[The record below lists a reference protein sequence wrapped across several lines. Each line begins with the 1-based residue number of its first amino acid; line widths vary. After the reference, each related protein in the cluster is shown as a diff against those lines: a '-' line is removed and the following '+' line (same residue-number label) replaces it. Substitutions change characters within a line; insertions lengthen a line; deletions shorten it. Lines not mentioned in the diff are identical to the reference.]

1 MKSALALGSA
11 VCSSCDHS
19 TTVFD
24 KNDKRPNIL
33 LLLADDQNSGTLGCT
48 GHPFVQ
54 TPNIDKLAAEGCL
67 FEDTFVTSP
76 ICAASRAS
84 IFTGLHERT
93 HQYTFRKEPLKAKH
107 SFVSYPSLLKKGN
120 YTTGFIGKFGVRSEL
135 NIIESSFDYFK
146 AIARKPYFH
155 TLPNGKAVHETK
167 AAAFYAK
174 DFISKTGTKDKPFC
188 LSVSFNAPHAADSKK
203 VERPFPPTEETDGMY
218 NHFEI
223 PLPRISER
231 QSFSNLPGFLRT
243 SLNRIRYFWRW
254 GTTKEYERNMRDYL
268 SMITGIDTAIGDILN
283 HLESLN
289 LRENTVVIYSADN
302 GFYMGERGFA
312 GKWSHFDE
320 SLRVPLIISDPR
332 VGTELQGIKLCNM
345 ALNIDICPTILDYAN
360 IESRQ
365 NYSGRSL
372 KPLLQGGRQLKWRSD
387 FLCEHLM
394 NDKDI
399 PKWEGIRD
407 DNFSYF
413 RYFEQSPQFEFLYD
427 MRSDSKQ
434 LDNLATDPKYF
445 SELSRLRIRC
455 DELINNKSYNKTE
468 HNITNV
474 GAQQYTLG

>member
-1 MKSALALGSA
+1 MKSALALGSG
-11 VCSSCDHS
+11 VFSSCDHS
-19 TTVFD
+19 TTDFEE
-24 KNDKRPNIL
+24 NNKRPNIL
-33 LLLADDQNSGTLGCT
+33 LLLADDQSSNTLGCT

-67 FEDTFVTSP
+67 FENTFVTSP

-93 HQYTFRKEPLKAKH
+93 HQYTFRKEPLEAKH
-107 SFVSYPSLLKKGN
+107 SLMSYPSLLKKGN
-120 YTTGFIGKFGVRSEL
+120 YTTGFIGKFGVRSDL

-146 AIARKPYFH
+146 AIPRKPYFH
-155 TLPNGKAVHETK
+155 TLQNGQIVHETK

-174 DFISKTGTKDKPFC
+174 DFISKAEREDKPFC
-188 LSVSFNAPHAADSKK
+188 LSVSFNAPHAADSQK
-203 VERPFPPTEETDGMY
+203 VERPFPPTSETEGMY
-218 NHFEI
+218 DNFEV
-223 PLPRISER
+223 PQPKMSER
-231 QSFSNLPGFLRT
+231 QSFKNLPGFLKT

-254 GTTKEYERNMRDYL
+254 GTTKEYEQNMRDYL
-268 SMITGIDTAIGDILN
+268 SMITGIDMAIGDILN

-320 SLRVPLIISDPR
+320 ALQVPLIISDPR
-332 VGTELQGIKLCNM
+332 VGIELQGIKSSNM
-345 ALNIDICPTILDYAN
+345 VLNIDICPTILDYAN

-365 NYSGRSL
+365 DCSGRSL
-372 KPLLQGGRQLKWRSD
+372 KPLLQGNSRDKWRSD

-399 PKWEGIRD
+399 PKWEGIRED
-407 DNFSYF
+407 SFSYF

-434 LDNLATDPKYF
+434 LNNLGTDPKYSF
-445 SELSRLRIRC
+445 ELNRLRARC
-455 DELINNKSYNKTE
+455 DELIRNKSYKKTE
-468 HNITNV
+468 HDITNV
-474 GAQQYTLG
+474 GPHQCTLG